1 MTAKCAYLCM
11 QFRSYRA
18 LASACPPHGHRE
30 AARAPSSCSPT
41 DLVRHLGTESAADS
55 PTAPQEHRLSPST
68 ELWKS
73 RPVSAVVCR
82 ARQRVA
88 ALNMGR
94 MAALLSS
101 GAGGYTS
108 TRDSV
113 DAGLHALDA
122 TAATRP
128 QETQRLG
135 SDCELVCPLTL
146 LFVCCRRAL
155 GHLPCGRSAAHT
167 ARRRPP
173 ARRRDGRR
181 ILVAAVATT
190 QSERRARRRAGGGV
204 NLQKFSPPPP
214 PPTHLSL
221 SSSSPAASP
230 TLGPAGGPHEEL
242 TYSIGAVN

>member
-1 MTAKCAYLCM
+1 M

-128 QETQRLG
+128 REIQRLG
-135 SDCELVCPLTL
+135 SDCELVCPLTSSL
-146 LFVCCRRAL
+146 
-155 GHLPCGRSAAHT
+155 SAAGAHLVIYPAVGPQPT
-167 ARRRPP
+167 RPADARPPDVETVGASWWPRSPPPKASGGPGAELAEASICKNFHPHHHHLHISVSRRRLPPP
-173 ARRRDGRR
+173 ARLWAR
-181 ILVAAVATT
+181 LVVRTR
-190 QSERRARRRAGGGV
+190 S
-204 NLQKFSPPPP
+204 
-214 PPTHLSL
+214 
-221 SSSSPAASP
+221 
-230 TLGPAGGPHEEL
+230 
-242 TYSIGAVN
+242 